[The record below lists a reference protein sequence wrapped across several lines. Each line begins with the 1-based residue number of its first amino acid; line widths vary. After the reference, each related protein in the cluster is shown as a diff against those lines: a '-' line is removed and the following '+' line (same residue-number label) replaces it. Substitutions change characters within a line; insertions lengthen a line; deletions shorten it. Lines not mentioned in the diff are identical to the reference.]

1 MIHNE
6 LEMVENRLIETIQL
20 SGPDIETVG
29 SHIISG
35 SAKRIRPALF
45 LLAAYQPGKNLIPLI
60 DIAVAFELMH
70 TASLMHDDVID
81 QAATRRGKNAIH
93 IKWSNK
99 IAVLTGD
106 HFLSQVF
113 RIFVETGR
121 WDLMEIAVEIVEN
134 ITAGEVEQA
143 FAVQNTKD
151 LEAQYFRWIGKKSAS
166 FFAGCCK
173 AGSLMSGG
181 NAEQQSLWF
190 DYGYNLGI
198 AFQLI
203 DDLLD
208 YTADTSVL
216 GKATGTDLREGKL
229 TLPVIY
235 ALKRATPDD
244 RRRLETII
252 RDMDI
257 TDSDLETVQGLI
269 GKDGGIAYTRD
280 RARQHIEQAK
290 KCLDIFS
297 ASEPRTLLLQ
307 LADYVLVRNM

>member
-1 MIHNE
+1 MINNE
-6 LEMVENRLIETIQL
+6 LEMVENRLVKTVQL
-20 SGPDIETVG
+20 SGPNIETVG

-45 LLAAYQPGKNLIPLI
+45 LLAAYQPGKSLIPFI

-106 HFLSQVF
+106 YFLSQVF
-113 RIFVETGR
+113 RIFVETGS

-143 FAVQNTKD
+143 FAVQDTKD

-181 NAEQQSLWF
+181 NKEQQTLWF

-208 YTADTSVL
+208 YTGEGSLT
-216 GKATGTDLREGKL
+216 GKPLYGDLTNRVL
-229 TLPVIY
+229 TLPLIRTLAITSGNGLLNNYLRGNNNSSTSLEAIADIILAGDGPEYTLGRAKEY
-235 ALKRATPDD
+235 AQRAV
-244 RRRLETII
+244 
-252 RDMDI
+252 
-257 TDSDLETVQGLI
+257 DLV
-269 GKDGGIAYTRD
+269 AS
-280 RARQHIEQAK
+280 
-290 KCLDIFS
+290 LDI
-297 ASEPRTLLLQ
+297 AGSEHRRMTEELPRNLLR
-307 LADYVLVRNM
+307 RNK